1 MAQPPQRLASP
12 SLKRWVSRSAVAT
25 SKSYQCPKAT
35 DQDDDDLPPI
45 YYPDI
50 SAAMDLI
57 EESRREAA
65 EEDEPMTSQPVE
77 AVWQASSSYMDDP
90 SPVHL
95 TLPSQLSPCDT
106 ESDTHASVLE
116 RSATSHASSTWRPGT
131 HTRSIHTLARH
142 TYVGRRCFSCGH
154 HVQAIHASPYELLGL
169 PKSASTSDIKA
180 KYYEHVKT
188 LHPDAIVAEI
198 SESEKTQ
205 RLEKFRAVVKAY
217 ELLKDPKKRS
227 LYDKYAA
234 GWDYGSPT
242 QPSTAWQGRG
252 QFRPRTADEWEHWH
266 MWSEVLRRAAHQGHH
281 APWQRMAQHNSTSSN
296 FYGFHNVS
304 PDEAKRRQEE
314 AAPWNQRIFLLLI
327 VSGMI
332 LAGVQIE
339 GIKMYSTHDSSLAAQ
354 HTTMVANNLEQ
365 ARRAAR
371 SEEGRLRQQ
380 LMLERAREKK
390 RMRDT
395 EETLST

>member
-1 MAQPPQRLASP
+1 
-12 SLKRWVSRSAVAT
+12 
-25 SKSYQCPKAT
+25 
-35 DQDDDDLPPI
+35 
-45 YYPDI
+45 
-50 SAAMDLI
+50 
-57 EESRREAA
+57 
-65 EEDEPMTSQPVE
+65 
-77 AVWQASSSYMDDP
+77 
-90 SPVHL
+90 
-95 TLPSQLSPCDT
+95 
-106 ESDTHASVLE
+106 
-116 RSATSHASSTWRPGT
+116 
-131 HTRSIHTLARH
+131 
-142 TYVGRRCFSCGH
+142 
-154 HVQAIHASPYELLGL
+154 
-169 PKSASTSDIKA
+169 
-180 KYYEHVKT
+180 
-188 LHPDAIVAEI
+188 
-198 SESEKTQ
+198 
-205 RLEKFRAVVKAY
+205 
-217 ELLKDPKKRS
+217 
-227 LYDKYAA
+227 
-234 GWDYGSPT
+234 
-242 QPSTAWQGRG
+242 
-252 QFRPRTADEWEHWH
+252 